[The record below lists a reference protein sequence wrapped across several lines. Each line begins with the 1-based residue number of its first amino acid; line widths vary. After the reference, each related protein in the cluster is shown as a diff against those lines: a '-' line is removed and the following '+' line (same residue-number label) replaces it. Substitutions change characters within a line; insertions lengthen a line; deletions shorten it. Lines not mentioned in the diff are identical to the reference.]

1 MKDVITIGTASVMAL
16 TIMARKATDG
26 EGKPLL
32 LKAAEDSFAHIQE
45 RHPERVAEAEA
56 WLAVV
61 QNDSSKSL
69 DVAKAL
75 DELFSAS

>member
-1 MKDVITIGTASVMAL
+1 MKDEITLGTASVMAL
-16 TIMARKATDG
+16 TILARKAVDG
-26 EGKPLL
+26 EGKSLL
-32 LKAAEDSFAHIQE
+32 LKAAEESFAHIQE
-45 RHPERVAEAEA
+45 RRPERAAEAEA